1 MFIKSLV
8 SFMSTY
14 DFNGVDLDWEYPAA
28 EDRSGRPEDFEN
40 YPRFISNLKKA
51 LRATGGR
58 DGLSITLPASY
69 WYLQLISSTSC
80 LIIFMA
86 LRTKAT
92 NGLVLIWVRIPTLP
106 RSRMQSIFCGVTIS
120 HLTRW

>member
-69 WYLQLISSTSC
+69 WYLQHFDI
-80 LIIFMA
+80 
-86 LRTKAT
+86 KK
-92 NGLVLIWVRIPTLP
+92 LVNDVD
-106 RSRMQSIFCGVTIS
+106 
-120 HLTRW
+120 